1 LENEMTGQAG
11 RGRVHDLYNDL
22 QPQLVRIL
30 VSNLQAP
37 EWIVDDACQTAWGS
51 LLEHRET
58 VFPGGELGW
67 LSTTATRVALRL
79 LRGEQLTDSLEEPPA
94 PAQLDAL
101 RVLEPGPARSFELRE
116 RLAEVKRLPVRQ
128 QRLVMLHGFGYEYDE
143 IAAATGETRRAIAR
157 QLTRARKRLR
167 LADEL

>member
-1 LENEMTGQAG
+1 MTRQAG

-37 EWIVDDACQTAWGS
+37 AWIVDDACQTAWSS

-58 VFPGGELGW
+58 VLPGGELGW

-79 LRGEQLTDSLEEPPA
+79 LRGEPLAAPLDAPPPA
-94 PAQLDAL
+94 HLDAL
-101 RVLEPGPARSFELRE
+101 RVREPGPARSFELRE
-116 RLAEVKRLPVRQ
+116 RLAEIRRLPVRQ
-128 QRLVMLHGFGYEYDE
+128 QRIVMLHGFGYEYDE
-143 IAAATGETRRAIAR
+143 ISAATGETRRAIAR

>member
-1 LENEMTGQAG
+1 MTRTTGD
-11 RGRVHDLYNDL
+11 GRVHELYSDL

-30 VSNLQAP
+30 TSNLKAP
-37 EWIVDDACQTAWGS
+37 EWIVDDACQTAWSS

-58 VFPGGELGW
+58 VFSGGELGW

-79 LRGEQLTDSLEEPPA
+79 LRGEQLADSLEGPPPPA
-94 PAQLDAL
+94 DLEAL
-101 RVLEPGPARSFELRE
+101 RVREPGPARSFELRE

-157 QLTRARKRLR
+157 QLMRARRQLR